1 MDNYLDRLTK
11 AQMDS
16 MVSHNRKN
24 SEILKNH
31 LKASYQAN
39 DRLIGVVATYGSYF

>member
-1 MDNYLDRLTK
+1 MDTYLDRLTK

-24 SEILKNH
+24 SEILKNQ
-31 LKASYQAN
+31 LKSSYQAN
-39 DRLIGVVATYGSYF
+39 DRLIGVVATYVSIF